1 MVELGTVA
9 NHVVTLN
16 ISYMQVHPAMDSTVL
31 PLGVSSFCEA
41 WSDILEH
48 SRELIA
54 LTGLDLF

>member
-16 ISYMQVHPAMDSTVL
+16 ISYMQVHPAMDSTIL
-31 PLGVSSFCEA
+31 PLGVSSVYEA